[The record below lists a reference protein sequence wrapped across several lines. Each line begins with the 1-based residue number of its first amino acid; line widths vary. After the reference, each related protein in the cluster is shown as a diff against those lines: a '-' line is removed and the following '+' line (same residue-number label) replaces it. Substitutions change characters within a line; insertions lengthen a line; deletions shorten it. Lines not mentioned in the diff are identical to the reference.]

1 MESFL
6 SDIKLAIF
14 DLDGTLLDSTG
25 IWEDIDKEFFGRRGK
40 EVPSNYSKEIAHIGL
55 LGAAKLTKEKYCP
68 DEEIENILE
77 EWQRQSLEEYRDIIG
92 LKPGAV
98 ELLGALKSRGIELGY
113 ATANSKALYGPALVR
128 LGIEG
133 YFSFGIDPD
142 IANCGKED
150 SSMYDLVANHF
161 GVKPMETLV
170 FEDSLHPSIVASQAG
185 YRVIGIFDKHSTK
198 AIDDHKAV
206 CFRFVND
213 FQQLL
218 KELK

>member
-6 SDIKLAIF
+6 TNIKLAIF

-40 EVPSNYSKEIAHIGL
+40 EVPPNYSKEIAHIGL

-77 EWQRQSLEEYRDIIG
+77 EWQMESLEQYQHIIG

-98 ELLGALKSRGIELGY
+98 ELLEALKSRGIKLGY

-150 SSMYDLVANHF
+150 ASMYDLVASHF
-161 GVKPMETLV
+161 GVRREETLV
-170 FEDSLHPSIVASQAG
+170 FEDSLHPSIVANRAG
-185 YRVIGIFDKHSTK
+185 YKVIGIFDKHSTR
-198 AIDDHKAV
+198 AIEDHKAV
-206 CFRFVND
+206 SLRFVTSFNE
-213 FQQLL
+213 LL
-218 KELK
+218 EELK

>member
-6 SDIKLAIF
+6 TNIKLAIF

-40 EVPSNYSKEIAHIGL
+40 EVPPNYSKEIAHIGL

-77 EWQRQSLEEYRDIIG
+77 EWQRESLEQYQHIIG
-92 LKPGAV
+92 LKPGAK
-98 ELLGALKSRGIELGY
+98 ELLEELKSRGIEIGF
-113 ATANSKALYGPALVR
+113 ATANSKSLYGPALAR
-128 LGIEG
+128 LGIED

-142 IANCGKED
+142 VCSSGKE
-150 SSMYDLVANHF
+150 SAAMYDLVAAHF
-161 GVKPMETLV
+161 GVKPTETLV
-170 FEDSLHPSIVASQAG
+170 FEDSLHPSIVASKAG
-185 YRVIGIFDKHSTK
+185 YNVIGIFDKHSTK
-198 AIDDHKAV
+198 AINDHKAV
-206 CFRFVND
+206 CLRFVTS
-213 FQQLL
+213 FEELL